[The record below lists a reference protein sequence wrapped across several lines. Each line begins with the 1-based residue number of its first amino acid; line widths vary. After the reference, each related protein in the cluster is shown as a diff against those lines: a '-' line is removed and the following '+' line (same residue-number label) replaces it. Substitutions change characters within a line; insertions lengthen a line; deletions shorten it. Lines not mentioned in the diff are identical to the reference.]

1 MEQYLESQLMQLQH
15 AIVLQALKDIKTPQR
30 RIVHY
35 TEVRKALESFAPLYH
50 MTVDDMIDSA
60 IKSGYIEP
68 FTKQEVIRYGK

>member
-35 TEVRKALESFAPLYH
+35 AEVRKSLETFAPLYH
-50 MTVDDMIDSA
+50 MTPDEMIDCA

-68 FTKQEVIRYGK
+68 FTKQEVLRYGK

>member
-1 MEQYLESQLMQLQH
+1 MGQYLESQLMQLQH

-35 TEVRKALESFAPLYH
+35 VEVRKALETFALYH
-50 MTVDDMIDSA
+50 MTVDEMIDAA

-68 FTKQEVIRYGK
+68 FTELEVARYGK